1 MMTDTI
7 DPSRQVSSFVEES
20 LAFAP
25 VFEEF
30 GIDYCCGGDV
40 SLAAAC
46 DAADADIDDVR
57 SELRTVQETE
67 TDESFDWESL
77 SELTDHIVST
87 HHDRLREELP
97 ALEALVHK
105 VANVHGEDHP
115 ELEAVERE
123 FVALAE
129 EMQTHIQEEEDDL
142 FPIARKIDAGE
153 SLTGDEIRTIERE
166 VEGFEDDHEATA
178 ERLERLSELTDDYA
192 VPESAC
198 ASYRSM
204 LDRLAELERDTHLH
218 VHKENNVLFP
228 AVASTFGADT

>member
-1 MMTDTI
+1 MMSDTI
-7 DPSRQVSSFVEES
+7 DPNRQVSSFVEET

-46 DAADADIDDVR
+46 EAADADIDDVR
-57 SELRTVQETE
+57 AELRTVQATE
-67 TDESFDWESL
+67 TDESLDWESL

-142 FPIARKIDAGE
+142 FPIARTIDAGE
-153 SLTGDEIRTIERE
+153 SLTDAELQTVHREI
-166 VEGFEDDHEATA
+166 EGFEDDHEATA
-178 ERLERLSELTDDYA
+178 ERLDRLSDLTDGYA
-192 VPESAC
+192 VPAGAC

-204 LDRLAELERDTHLH
+204 LDRLADLERDTHLH

-228 AVASTFGADT
+228 AVASAIDADV

>member
-1 MMTDTI
+1 MSDTI
-7 DPSRQVSSFVEES
+7 DPNRQVSSFVEET

-46 DAADADIDDVR
+46 EAADADIDDVR
-57 SELRTVQETE
+57 AELRTVQATE
-67 TDESFDWESL
+67 TDESLDWESL

-142 FPIARKIDAGE
+142 FPIARTIDAGE
-153 SLTGDEIRTIERE
+153 SLTDAELQTVHREI
-166 VEGFEDDHEATA
+166 EGFEDDHEATA
-178 ERLERLSELTDDYA
+178 ERLDRLSDLTDGYA
-192 VPESAC
+192 VPAGAC

-204 LDRLAELERDTHLH
+204 LDRLADLERDTHLH

-228 AVASTFGADT
+228 AVASAIDADV